1 MISDKFLK
9 IKIRFLNNLCLIL
22 LVILC
27 SCSPKIENQGY
38 IFDNLD
44 FSSVQKN
51 VTSKNTILQIYGF
64 PSFYSDVSDK
74 EYWFYYSN
82 QTKKILFFKPEIT
95 NQNILIIGFDEDN
108 RVDFVKILDIKDKD
122 KRYFFN
128 INKTEVIGHDKGFFK
143 SIFEN
148 IGTIKNN

>member
-1 MISDKFLK
+1 MKIHFFNNIYLIFLVSM
-9 IKIRFLNNLCLIL
+9 

-27 SCSPKIENQGY
+27 SCAPKIENQGY

-44 FSSVQKN
+44 FSSLKKN
-51 VTSKNTILQIYGF
+51 VTSKNTIMQIYGS
-64 PSFYSDVSDK
+64 PSFYSDVSNK

-82 QTKKILFFKPEIT
+82 QIKKFLFFKPEIL
-95 NQNILIIGFDEDN
+95 NQNILIISFDEDN
-108 RVDFVKILDIKDKD
+108 RVDFIKILDINDKD
-122 KRYFFN
+122 KKYFFN
-128 INKTEVIGHDKGFFK
+128 INKTEVIGHEKGFFK